1 MKRHPEMNKLLNEI
15 AAYRLKARLGRTQFG
30 RIVAN
35 DGNFIQRLEE
45 GRQPRYD
52 TIDKVRTFLA
62 RNPVKAT

>member
-1 MKRHPEMNKLLNEI
+1 MKRHPEISKLLNEI
-15 AAYRLKARLGRTQFG
+15 AAYRLEARLGRTQFG

-52 TIDKVRTFLA
+52 TIDKVRRFMA
-62 RNPVKAT
+62 RKPIKTK